1 MKNQLNIEF
10 YRNHVGN
17 GVGGIVAVGT
27 PRTFLFERGTLRA
40 LHNYAPNLE

>member
-17 GVGGIVAVGT
+17 GNSYFQV
-27 PRTFLFERGTLRA
+27 RKWHDTLQ
-40 LHNYAPNLE
+40 LCSQFNYVVS